1 MSAAAG
7 EGAPAPGLRWRGA
20 WIAVWALGWALC
32 VALSLGPPV
41 PGAAPL
47 FPHADKLNHALAY
60 AALAWWAMGCF
71 ASATGRRR
79 ALLALLV
86 LGTAMEW
93 VQGAF
98 TADRQR
104 DGLDLVA
111 NAVGVGL
118 GTALGLWINLPAWV
132 EARLMRWRR

>member
-1 MSAAAG
+1 MSGGKVASVD
-7 EGAPAPGLRWRGA
+7 GLRWRGA
-20 WIAVWALGWALC
+20 WLSLWGLGWALC

-41 PGAAPL
+41 PGAVPL

-71 ASATGRRR
+71 ATTSGRRR

-86 LGTAMEW
+86 LGAAMEW
-93 VQGAF
+93 AQGAF
-98 TADRQR
+98 TVDRQR

-111 NAVGVGL
+111 NTVGVGL
-118 GTALGLWINLPAWV
+118 GTALGLALNLPAWL
-132 EARLMRWRR
+132 EARLRR

>member
-1 MSAAAG
+1 MSGGAVVPV
-7 EGAPAPGLRWRGA
+7 EGVRWRGA
-20 WIAVWALGWALC
+20 WLALWALGWIVC
-32 VALSLGPPV
+32 VVLSLGSAV

-71 ASATGRRR
+71 ATTSGRRR
-79 ALLALLV
+79 ALLSLLV
-86 LGTAMEW
+86 LGAAMEW
-93 VQGAF
+93 AQGAF
-98 TADRQR
+98 TVDRQR

-118 GTALGLWINLPAWV
+118 GTALGLALNLPAWL
-132 EARLMRWRR
+132 EARLRR

>member
-1 MSAAAG
+1 MPSS
-7 EGAPAPGLRWRGA
+7 GLRWRGA
-20 WIAVWALGWALC
+20 WLAVWVFGWGLC
-32 VALSLGPPV
+32 LVLSLGPPV

-47 FPHADKLNHALAY
+47 FPHADKLNHAVAY

-71 ASATGRRR
+71 ASTTGRRR

-86 LGTAMEW
+86 LGAAMEW
-93 VQGAF
+93 AQGAF
-98 TADRQR
+98 TVDRQR

-118 GTALGLWINLPAWV
+118 GTALGLALNLPAWL
-132 EARLMRWRR
+132 EARFRR

>member
-1 MSAAAG
+1 MGVDGGEAA
-7 EGAPAPGLRWRGA
+7 LRWRA
-20 WIAVWALGWALC
+20 SWIAVWAFGLALC

-71 ASATGRRR
+71 DSIAGRRR
-79 ALLALLV
+79 ALLSLLV
-86 LGTAMEW
+86 LGAAMEW
-93 VQGAF
+93 AQGAL

-104 DGLDLVA
+104 DGLDMVA
-111 NAVGVGL
+111 NAVGVGV
-118 GTALGLWINLPAWV
+118 GTALGLWMNLPLRIERA
-132 EARLMRWRR
+132 LRRR

>member
-1 MSAAAG
+1 MSGTTVADREAS
-7 EGAPAPGLRWRGA
+7 RWRGA
-20 WIAVWALGWALC
+20 WIALWSVGWALC
-32 VALSLGPPV
+32 VVLSLGPAV
-41 PGAAPL
+41 PSAAPL

-71 ASATGRRR
+71 LSTPGRRR

-86 LGTAMEW
+86 LGAAMEW
-93 VQGAF
+93 AQGAL
-98 TADRQR
+98 TVDRQR

-118 GTALGLWINLPAWV
+118 GTALGLAINLPAWL
-132 EARLMRWRR
+132 EARFRR

>member
-1 MSAAAG
+1 MPSS
-7 EGAPAPGLRWRGA
+7 GLRWRGA
-20 WIAVWALGWALC
+20 WLAVWVFGWGLC
-32 VALSLGPPV
+32 LVLSLGPPV

-47 FPHADKLNHALAY
+47 FPHADKLNHAVAY

-71 ASATGRRR
+71 ASTTGRRR

-86 LGTAMEW
+86 LGAAMEW
-93 VQGAF
+93 AQGAF
-98 TADRQR
+98 TVDRQR

-118 GTALGLWINLPAWV
+118 GTALGLALNLPAWL
-132 EARLMRWRR
+132 EARFHR

>member
-1 MSAAAG
+1 VSG
-7 EGAPAPGLRWRGA
+7 GAVAPVDGLRWRGA
-20 WIAVWALGWALC
+20 WLALWAFGWVLC
-32 VALSLGPPV
+32 LVLSLGPPV
-41 PGAAPL
+41 PGAAPM

-71 ASATGRRR
+71 ASTAGRRR

-86 LGTAMEW
+86 LGAAMEW
-93 VQGAF
+93 AQGAF
-98 TADRQR
+98 TVDRQR

-118 GTALGLWINLPAWV
+118 GTALGLALNLPAWL
-132 EARLMRWRR
+132 EARFRR

>member
-1 MSAAAG
+1 MSGSAGADGAA
-7 EGAPAPGLRWRGA
+7 LRWRGA
-20 WIAVWALGWALC
+20 WIALWGFGWALC
-32 VALSLGPPV
+32 VLLSLGPPV

-71 ASATGRRR
+71 TSTAGRRR

-86 LGTAMEW
+86 LGAAMEW
-93 VQGAF
+93 AQGAF
-98 TADRQR
+98 TVDRQR

-118 GTALGLWINLPAWV
+118 GTALGLALNLPAWL
-132 EARLMRWRR
+132 EARFRR

>member
-1 MSAAAG
+1 MTVTS
-7 EGAPAPGLRWRGA
+7 GAPAASDLRWRRG
-20 WIAVWALGWALC
+20 WIAVWALGLALC

-71 ASATGRRR
+71 ATPAGRRR

-86 LGTAMEW
+86 LGAAMEW
-93 VQGAF
+93 AQGAF

-104 DGLDLVA
+104 EGLDLVA
-111 NAVGVGL
+111 NAIGVGL
-118 GTALGLWINLPAWV
+118 GTALGLWVSLPRWIERAWGR
-132 EARLMRWRR
+132 A

>member
-1 MSAAAG
+1 MSGSIGTDRAD
-7 EGAPAPGLRWRGA
+7 RHWRSA
-20 WIAVWALGWALC
+20 RIALWVLGWIVC
-32 VALSLGPPV
+32 IVLSLGPPV

-71 ASATGRRR
+71 ATPSGQRR

-86 LGTAMEW
+86 LGAAMEW
-93 VQGAF
+93 AQGAF
-98 TADRQR
+98 TVDRQR
-104 DGLDLVA
+104 DGFDVVA

-118 GTALGLWINLPAWV
+118 GTALGLAINLPAWL
-132 EARLMRWRR
+132 EARFRR

>member
-1 MSAAAG
+1 MSGTTGSDRVA
-7 EGAPAPGLRWRGA
+7 LRWRGSWLA
-20 WIAVWALGWALC
+20 LWAFGWVLC
-32 VALSLGPPV
+32 LALSLGPPV

-71 ASATGRRR
+71 ASTSGRRR
-79 ALLALLV
+79 ALFALLV
-86 LGTAMEW
+86 LGAAMEW
-93 VQGAF
+93 AQGAF
-98 TADRQR
+98 TVDRQR

-118 GTALGLWINLPAWV
+118 GTALGLALNLPAWL
-132 EARLMRWRR
+132 EARFRR